1 MLLIAAAAA
10 AAACGSI
17 GPGSGDDGDD
27 SAPDA
32 GTSAPP
38 DATSE
43 LGPFSEPRRIDA
55 VSMVGSNDDD
65 PTVAGDELELIFNS
79 DRSGN
84 SQLYFSRRD
93 SVDEPWGDP
102 QLVPGVNSADS
113 ETAPELSSDGLTLY
127 FSSNRAGGKGKH
139 DIYITHRDTREAN
152 WDPPDLVPELNSAAN
167 EYSPVEDESGLAVY
181 FYSTR
186 DGGDQ
191 DVFMAT
197 RASRNDPW
205 RTPAVLVDELDTAG
219 NDADPF
225 VTGDGL
231 TLYFGSG
238 AAGLLDIYVA
248 RRLDRD
254 AAFDPAEPVGELN
267 SDAHDTDPW
276 LSPGGRSLVM
286 TSNRD
291 GDNDLYEAS
300 R

>member
-10 AAACGSI
+10 IAACGSI
-17 GPGSGDDGDD
+17 GAGSGGDDDGE
-27 SAPDA
+27 APDA
-32 GTSAPP
+32 ATTPNA
-38 DATSE
+38 DATAQ
-43 LGPFSEPRRIDA
+43 LGPFSEPRLLDTL
-55 VSMVGSNDDD
+55 SMVGANDDD
-65 PTVAGDELELIFNS
+65 PTVAGDQLELIFNS

-102 QLVPGVNSADS
+102 QLVPGVNSSDS
-113 ETAPELSSDGLTLY
+113 ETAPELSTDGLTLY

-139 DIYITHRDTREAN
+139 DIYITHRQTREAD
-152 WDPPDLVPELNSAAN
+152 WDPPDLVPELNSAVQD
-167 EYSPVEDESGLAVY
+167 YSPVEDDSGLVVY

-191 DVFMAT
+191 DLFKAT
-197 RASRNDPW
+197 RPSKDDPW
-205 RTPAVLVDELDTAG
+205 HTPPVLVDELDTAD

-225 VTGDGL
+225 VTADGL

-238 AAGLLDIYVA
+238 GSGVLDIYIA

-254 AAFDPAEPVGELN
+254 AAFDAAQPVDELN
-267 SDAHDTDPW
+267 SDSHETDPW
-276 LSPGGRSLVM
+276 LSPDGRTIVI
-286 TSNRD
+286 TSNRA
-291 GDNDLYEAS
+291 GDNDLYEAT